1 MNVYWLEQCVAD
13 VPVENDW
20 LSARDVASLNAMRF
34 EKRRSDWRLGRWTAK
49 LALASYMHRPA
60 DAQSLAEIEIRPA
73 ASGAPEVVLVGIAA
87 DVSISISHSAGTALC
102 AITESDEALANDVG
116 CDLETVEPRSDAFAA
131 DYFTIP
137 EQEWIACADL
147 ADRAALLA
155 LLWSA
160 KESVLKTLRIGLR
173 MDTRCLTV
181 TPMSSVEFD
190 ASDTWRPLQV
200 RLGSDRIFQGW
211 WRYEDRL
218 IRTITALS
226 PPREPIPLEVPNCA
240 QAGYGEPTRNRVQLR
255 APCAPITSDC
265 SMSAVLDGPERNKP
279 NPGRSI
285 CTRS

>member
-1 MNVYWLEQCVAD
+1 MNVYWLEQCIAD
-13 VPVENDW
+13 VPVQDDW

-49 LALASYMHRPA
+49 LALASHWRLPA
-60 DAQSLAEIEIRPA
+60 DSQTLAEIEIRAA
-73 ASGAPEVVLVGIAA
+73 ASGAPEVFLSRNPA

-102 AITESDEALANDVG
+102 AIGGSGAALASDLG
-116 CDLETVEPRSDAFAA
+116 CDLEITEPRSDAFAA

-137 EQEWIACADL
+137 EQELIARADP
-147 ADRAALLA
+147 ADRPALLA

-160 KESVLKTLRIGLR
+160 KESALKAMRVGLR

-181 TPMSSVEFD
+181 TPMFPVQFH
-190 ASDTWRPLQV
+190 ASDTWHPLLV
-200 RLGSDRIFQGW
+200 RLDGDRTFQGW
-211 WRYEDRL
+211 WRYAHPL
-218 IRTITALS
+218 IRTIIAS
-226 PPREPIPLEVPNCA
+226 RPPREPIALEVS
-240 QAGYGEPTRNRVQLR
+240 YGDPTMNSVQLR

-265 SMSAVLDGPERNKP
+265 SMSAVLDGPDRNKP